1 MDQKKLIQLTTD
13 VYGTYKDLH
22 MSEKEREEKLLQ
34 EIQSANGLK
43 AWVGAEKGDGK
54 AQENQF

>member
-22 MSEKEREEKLLQ
+22 MSEKECEEKLLQ

-54 AQENQF
+54 VQENQF